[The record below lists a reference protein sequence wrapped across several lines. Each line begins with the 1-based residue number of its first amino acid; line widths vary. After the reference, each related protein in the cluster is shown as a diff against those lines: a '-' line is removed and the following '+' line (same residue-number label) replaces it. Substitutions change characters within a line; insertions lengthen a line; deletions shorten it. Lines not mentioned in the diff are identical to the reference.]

1 MFVID
6 RTKHP
11 SIQTCVLLWVYNI
24 CIFVSSNYKM
34 EIISYSTFI
43 LLLCLNIIIE
53 GSPAP
58 FHRKGCM
65 HSIVNPPKMV
75 DLKQCRYGVTKD
87 DCGRK
92 HCMKGPG
99 EFCGGVNHIYG
110 RCAPGMECS
119 DCNRCRGCSLM
130 TLKCFE
136 DECLKILYRY
146 YGKAG

>member
-1 MFVID
+1 MCY
-6 RTKHP
+6 
-11 SIQTCVLLWVYNI
+11 SE
-24 CIFVSSNYKM
+24 CIIYVHLQPVTDKM

-43 LLLCLNIIIE
+43 LLLCFNVIIE

-58 FHRKGCM
+58 FHRKECM
-65 HSIVNPPKMV
+65 YSIIGPVKPA
-75 DLKQCRYGVTKD
+75 DLKQCIYGVTKD